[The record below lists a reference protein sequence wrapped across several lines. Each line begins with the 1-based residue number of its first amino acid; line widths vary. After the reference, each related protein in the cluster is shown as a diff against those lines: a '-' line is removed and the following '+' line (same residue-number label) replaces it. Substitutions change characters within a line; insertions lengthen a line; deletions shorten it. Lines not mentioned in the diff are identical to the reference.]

1 MKNRIDSS
9 TPSTQDEFSAL
20 AKKIRLEK
28 IDRKEIQKLKLETI
42 MNERQKHRRMRC
54 IIKLQSAFRGYKF
67 RKQFQVVIDDLN
79 TRTIIEY
86 LYDKHKSRIHKNAT
100 AIISMHLDDYI
111 RRKQAQKEKYL
122 NAYFNYCADVIIST
136 YLSFKIRKKLKPI
149 RDLLKS
155 KKAIIARNVIS
166 FKTRLILRS
175 SAIQNILV
183 EIANI
188 KYCLN
193 SIKKEDQL
201 RNDFTSRLPK
211 LFVSFYNMF
220 YSMKNSSTWVDAPKS
235 ETDWLWKYMGL
246 IYKDNPKYKAA
257 NKVMGSKTKSIKN
270 FVGVNVNNSLQEDYD
285 SKPIKPMSGTF
296 NEIVD
301 GISDRQNAQKKKVEN
316 PYEDYENKVIKVKKI
331 DYEHMFDDGNPIPDD
346 ANMKTESQGSSSKK
360 KPIKKSVPK
369 KPKYDARKAIEEAK
383 LREAQLGSKKEVKS
397 SFRDFIREM
406 KNNAKASSS
415 EVPDSNVVSP
425 PVNEETKTQEEP
437 RRNRRK
443 EPREIS
449 MRRKLHEL
457 ERSPPPKLNIHN
469 VKSKIECWGGA
480 TSTNVKS
487 NYNSTNIRKVKK
499 DDDFT
504 LSKIEKMYN
513 KIATTYSVSSAMKA
527 KEETMRTQYKKIP
540 YIKNE
545 SLTIENFT
553 AEKYNEVVSEILS
566 KYDEMKNQN

>member
-1 MKNRIDSS
+1 MKNRIESQS
-9 TPSTQDEFSAL
+9 PSTTDEFSAL
-20 AKKIRLEK
+20 AKKIRMEK

-42 MNERQKHRRMRC
+42 MNERQKHRRMKC

-86 LYDKHKSRIHKNAT
+86 LYDKHKNRIHKNAT
-100 AIISMHLDDYI
+100 AIISHHLDVYI
-111 RRKQAQKEKYL
+111 KRKQSQKEKYL
-122 NAYFNYCADVIIST
+122 NAYFNYCADVIKST

-155 KKAIIARNVIS
+155 KKAIISRNIAA

-175 SAIQNILV
+175 SSIQNILV

-193 SIKKEDQL
+193 NIKKEDQL

-211 LFVSFYNMF
+211 LFISFYNMF

-235 ETDWLWKYMGL
+235 ETDWLWKYMSL
-246 IYKDNPKYKAA
+246 IYKDNPKYKSLS
-257 NKVMGSKTKSIKN
+257 KVMGNKTKSIKN
-270 FVGVNVNNSLQEDYD
+270 FIGVNNSQNLQEDYD

-301 GISDRQNAQKKKVEN
+301 TISDNRQSVKKKNEN

-331 DYEHMFDDGNPIPDD
+331 DYEHMFDDGNPLPDVNTD
-346 ANMKTESQGSSSKK
+346 NQGSSSKK

-369 KPKYDARKAIEEAK
+369 KPRYDARKAIEEAK
-383 LREAQLGSKKEVKS
+383 QREAQNGAKKEVKS

-406 KNNAKASSS
+406 KNNAKSSS
-415 EVPDSNVVSP
+415 AVDSNVVSSP
-425 PVNEETKTQEEP
+425 PNEETKTQEEP
-437 RRNRRK
+437 RRNRRQ

-469 VKSKIECWGGA
+469 VKSKIECWGGDI
-480 TSTNVKS
+480 KS
-487 NYNSTNIRKVKK
+487 NYNSANIKKVKK
-499 DDDFT
+499 EEENFT
-504 LSKIEKMYN
+504 LGKIEKIYS
-513 KIATTYSVSSAMKA
+513 KICYSVSSAMKA
-527 KEETMRTQYKKIP
+527 KEETMRAQYKKIP

-553 AEKYNEVVSEILS
+553 TENYNAIVSEILS